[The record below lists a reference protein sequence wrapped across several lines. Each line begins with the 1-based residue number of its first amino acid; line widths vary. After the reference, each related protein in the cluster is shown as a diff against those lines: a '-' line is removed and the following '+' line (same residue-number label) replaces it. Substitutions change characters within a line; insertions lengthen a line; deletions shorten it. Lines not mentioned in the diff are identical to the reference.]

1 MLAVETKHILS
12 LELKRDLNRFFLII
26 TLQNDRTVLNKNEK
40 GLRK

>member
-12 LELKRDLNRFFLII
+12 LELKRDLTLFLKII
-26 TLQNDRTVLNKNEK
+26 TLQKDRTVLNKNEK